1 MILNL
6 QQQKLEIHDLDIK
19 IKSEN
24 KLFISKKYRQDCFK
38 DMYLFHFDIRVSVF
52 RAEVDSKDLES
63 PEAHSKI
70 SSQEES
76 SFIENTN
83 YDC

>member
-1 MILNL
+1 
-6 QQQKLEIHDLDIK
+6 
-19 IKSEN
+19 
-24 KLFISKKYRQDCFK
+24 
-38 DMYLFHFDIRVSVF
+38 MYLFHFDIPVSVF

-83 YDC
+83 YDCRGYSAMRKRQ